1 MGVGRWEGGRSCG
14 SRGASGYLEKGEC
27 TCLEKGE
34 ILDLRTGKSGSSMIV
49 KFSIILKI
57 RTVSQW
63 TISRT

>member
-1 MGVGRWEGGRSCG
+1 MGGGRWEGGRSCG
-14 SRGASGYLEKGEC
+14 LRGASGYLGKGEC